1 MIKEIKNV
9 VDALND
15 LETSILNS
23 YNDDRTMTELW
34 GWNFPP
40 LSRHDLA
47 NLAANLSTKLTEN
60 SIDKVEENL
69 LSQIEEIPERI
80 SVFKRTTLQYLFNGH
95 GHQAT
100 PNYISLIQWITNT
113 LEPLF
118 NWEILH
124 DNKALPNQLSRR
136 LRSIQSEL
144 NEIVPQKEELS
155 SQIALIKSA
164 TETAET
170 LPTDLES
177 LKEARIKINKIS
189 TDSAELFGKI
199 DTYLKTS
206 EANSTKI
213 QYKKDEADK
222 LVEQCEEAYKITTS
236 KGLAGAFHERANAL
250 SNSMWLWVLGLVI
263 ALGFGVYIG
272 THRFELLNE
281 AMKSDK
287 EVKYIWVQIFLS
299 ILSLGAPIWLAWIA
313 TKQIGQRFKLSEDY
327 AFKSSVAK
335 AYEGYRRE
343 AAKLDEDLEIR
354 LFSSALTRL
363 EEAPLRLM
371 ETEHHG
377 SPWHELITS
386 PQFKKAMDTVPELK
400 DKLISIIKPNS
411 NKEIE
416 EKEE

>member
-9 VDALND
+9 IVALED
-15 LETSILNS
+15 LENSILKS
-23 YNDDRTMTELW
+23 YTDDRTMTEIW

-40 LSRHDLA
+40 LSRNDLA
-47 NLAANLSTKLTEN
+47 NLASNLATKLSEN
-60 SIDKVEENL
+60 SIESLDEEL
-69 LSQIEEIPERI
+69 VAQLEEIPERI
-80 SVFKRTTLQYLFNGH
+80 DVFKKTILAYLFNGY
-95 GHQAT
+95 GNQAI
-100 PNYISLIQWITNT
+100 PSYISLIQWITNT

-118 NWEILH
+118 GWQILH

-144 NEIVPQKEELS
+144 NEIVPQKEELQ
-155 SQIALIKSA
+155 SQIALIKNA

-170 LPTDLES
+170 LPADLES
-177 LKEARIKINKIS
+177 LKEARIKVGKIS

-199 DTYLKTS
+199 DSYLKTVEVTS
-206 EANSTKI
+206 SKI
-213 QYKKDEADK
+213 QGKKDEADK
-222 LVEQCEEAYKITTS
+222 LVAQCEEAYKITTS
-236 KGLAGAFHERANAL
+236 KGLAGAFDERANKLSTSMWWWVIGLVVAL
-250 SNSMWLWVLGLVI
+250 S
-263 ALGFGVYIG
+263 FGVYVG
-272 THRFELLNE
+272 SHRFELLNE

-327 AFKSSVAK
+327 AYKASVAK

-343 AAKLDEDLEIR
+343 AAKLDEGLELR

-386 PQFKKAMDTVPELK
+386 PQFKNAMDAVPELK
-400 DKLISIIKPNS
+400 DKLVSIIKPNS
-411 NKEIE
+411 KKEVKNE
-416 EKEE
+416 EQ